1 MKKAAIPTMG
11 TNAARP
17 SKNDAPHLVKAI
29 AALNPDEVEVRL
41 NVSIPGALH
50 RAVKMRA
57 LQEGRTIKEVVLT
70 FLADYSK

>member
-17 SKNDAPHLVKAI
+17 SNNAPHLIKAI
-29 AALNPDEVEVRL
+29 ESMDGTSTVRL
-41 NVSIPGALH
+41 NVEVPVALH

-57 LQEGRTIKEVVLT
+57 LEEGRTIKEVVLS

>member
-1 MKKAAIPTMG
+1 MKKAIPTMG

-17 SKNDAPHLVKAI
+17 TNNAPHVIKAI
-29 AALNPDEVEVRL
+29 AALEGAEEVRL

-57 LQEGRTIKEVVLT
+57 AQEGKTIKDVVLT